1 MLMPLIVSVSEAF
14 AIEAEGKGGQED
26 DLEHANMKVAH
37 SSIWVE
43 PQALPLL
50 QRQQHIV
57 HQPPE
62 LL

>member
-1 MLMPLIVSVSEAF
+1 MLMPLISVSEAF
-14 AIEAEGKGGQED
+14 AIEPEGKGGQEA
-26 DLEHANMKVAH
+26 DLEHANMEVAH

-57 HQPPE
+57 QQPPE
-62 LL
+62 SL